1 MSIYLGRT
9 ILNSFKLE
17 KMKLYNRILQ
27 QFHVV
32 EINNSHQ
39 LASFWAQVLKNDQ
52 ISNANLIAAQ

>member
-9 ILNSFKLE
+9 ILTSFKLE

-52 ISNANLIAAQ
+52 ISSANLIAA